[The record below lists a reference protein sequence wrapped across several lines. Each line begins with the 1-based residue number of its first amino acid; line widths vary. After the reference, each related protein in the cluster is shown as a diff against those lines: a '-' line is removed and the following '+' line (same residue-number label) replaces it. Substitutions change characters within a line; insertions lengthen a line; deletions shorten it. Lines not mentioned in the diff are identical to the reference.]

1 MAIEVVM
8 PKLGLTMTEGIIN
21 NWLVKEGDTVS
32 AGQTILEIS
41 SEKLTSD
48 VESPESG
55 KVLKILYQE
64 GDTVKCKEPIAL
76 IGQEGE
82 EVASHSAS
90 ADNNNNH
97 DAEKEAI
104 NHQANVSE
112 VTSRQQG
119 PAVSRKGADKKR
131 IFITPLARKMAKE
144 KGYRIEDIPGTGGN
158 GRITRRDVE
167 NFKPGEETKQSP
179 VGQISNAG
187 SHDFG
192 VGLEGMR
199 KTIAS
204 RMMSSMQNA
213 AQLTLH
219 RKADITKLLAFRED
233 IKGRLKM
240 PLENGELG
248 ITTLLTKAVTKAL
261 RDHPNINV
269 WYANGQLIENEEIH
283 IGMATSLDNGLVVPV
298 IKNADKMTLSELGR
312 SIKELSN
319 QARKGTLPSNLYSG
333 STFSI
338 TNLGSAGIEYFTPIL
353 NSPEIAILGVGQTQ
367 KQLDLDSDGQLL
379 KKSVLPLSL
388 TFDHQVVDGAPA
400 AEFLASII
408 DYLED
413 PYQLLF

>member
-64 GDTVKCKEPIAL
+64 GDTVKCKEAIAL

-82 EVASHSAS
+82 EVASQSAS
-90 ADNNNNH
+90 ADNKNNH
-97 DAEKEAI
+97 DAEKESI
-104 NHQANVSE
+104 NHQANESE
-112 VTSRQQG
+112 VTSHQQE
-119 PAVSRKGADKKR
+119 PAVSGKDADKKR
-131 IFITPLARKMAKE
+131 IFITPLAKKIAKE
-144 KGYRIEDIPGTGGN
+144 KGYLIEQIPGTGGN

-167 NFKPGEETKQSP
+167 NFKPSEETKQSP
-179 VGQISNAG
+179 VGQMSKAESQDYGAG
-187 SHDFG
+187 
-192 VGLEGMR
+192 LKGMR

-219 RKADITKLLAFRED
+219 RKADITELLAFRED

-261 RDHPNINV
+261 RDHPNMNV

-283 IGMATSLDNGLVVPV
+283 IGMATSLDDGLVVPV

-367 KQLDLDSDGQLL
+367 KQLDLDEGGQLMQ
-379 KKSVLPLSL
+379 KFYLPLSL

-400 AEFLASII
+400 SEFLASII

>member
-82 EVASHSAS
+82 EVASQSAS

-104 NHQANVSE
+104 NHQANESE
-112 VTSRQQG
+112 VTSHQQE
-119 PAVSRKGADKKR
+119 PAVSGKDADKKR
-131 IFITPLARKMAKE
+131 IFITPLAKKIAKE
-144 KGYRIEDIPGTGGN
+144 KGYLIEQIPGTGGN

-167 NFKPGEETKQSP
+167 NFKPSEETKQSP
-179 VGQISNAG
+179 VGQMSKAESQDYGAG
-187 SHDFG
+187 
-192 VGLEGMR
+192 LKGMR

-219 RKADITKLLAFRED
+219 RKADITELLAFRED
-233 IKGRLKM
+233 IKGRLKL

-261 RDHPNINV
+261 RDHPNMNV

-283 IGMATSLDNGLVVPV
+283 IGMATSLDDGLVVPV

-367 KQLDLDSDGQLL
+367 KQLDLDEDGQLMQ
-379 KKSVLPLSL
+379 KFYLPLSL

-400 AEFLASII
+400 SEFLASII